1 MENMEAAGSL
11 LPAQRRQL
19 ILDTLKKN
27 YTARCS
33 QLSVLLEVSEMT
45 IRRDLGILERQG
57 MVKRTHGGAVFR
69 HERVTS
75 KFKYLSSKEENFEE
89 KECIAKRA
97 AELIEPNDVVF
108 VGEGTTSS
116 LLLRYVQPSMPFTV
130 FSNNHGIVAEI
141 DSRAISA
148 EVILLGGVFN
158 PATFATEG
166 NFTLET
172 IERINADKVF
182 LGADGFSLRA
192 GLTTAN
198 QNIAAIDRAMIRH
211 TTGQV
216 IVMSDHTKFG
226 LVAAMEITKLK
237 EIDVL
242 ITNLKMSEDFYNDLE
257 SLNIKV
263 VMAHDK
269 NKACENFLHSL

>member
-1 MENMEAAGSL
+1 M
-11 LPAQRRQL
+11 
-19 ILDTLKKN
+19 
-27 YTARCS
+27 
-33 QLSVLLEVSEMT
+33 
-45 IRRDLGILERQG
+45 
-57 MVKRTHGGAVFR
+57 
-69 HERVTS
+69 
-75 KFKYLSSKEENFEE
+75 
-89 KECIAKRA
+89 
-97 AELIEPNDVVF
+97 
-108 VGEGTTSS
+108 
-116 LLLRYVQPSMPFTV
+116 
-130 FSNNHGIVAEI
+130 
-141 DSRAISA
+141 
-148 EVILLGGVFN
+148 FN
-158 PATFATEG
+158 SATFATEG

-226 LVAAMEITKLK
+226 LVAAMEITKPK
-237 EIDVL
+237 EIDIL

-269 NKACENFLHSL
+269 NQACENLLHSL